1 MLLCH
6 ESLETYYQVA
16 FEGVKLHIWPNSS
29 PQHAWPTSGGFL
41 VASLF
46 RCLRSIRY
54 SKSRKSRCTIHITK
68 MSRNILQA
76 FTTLWHWLI
85 DLISSWKKKILWLIW
100 YIDGALK
107 KWSEIIWWSYYT
119 IMKQNNYLKKANNK
133 IFCLIIEKNN
143 VVKIDI
149 RDWK

>member
-1 MLLCH
+1 MGQNKMGQTLFRVQSAILKLFENFWGKSSTAMLLCH

-16 FEGVKLHIWPNSS
+16 FEGVKLHIWPNSR

-76 FTTLWHWLI
+76 FTTHWHWLI
-85 DLISSWKKKILWLIW
+85 DLIISFRKKKKFFNW
-100 YIDGALK
+100 
-107 KWSEIIWWSYYT
+107 
-119 IMKQNNYLKKANNK
+119 
-133 IFCLIIEKNN
+133 
-143 VVKIDI
+143 
-149 RDWK
+149 